1 MSDKPTFKDCLKTW
15 MAEYHP
21 RWEVV
26 TSKEGDWGLGD
37 YLHFKEGKVS
47 TNSRIVKVPHFQISG
62 TRVINCCGASWRIKP
77 GTILEMANP
86 TFFQD
91 VAVVLSSYE
100 EAYDAKRK

>member
-15 MAEYHP
+15 IAEYHL

-26 TSKEGDWGLGD
+26 TSKEGVWGLGD
-37 YLHFKEGKVS
+37 YLHFKAGPIS
-47 TNSRIVKVPHFQISG
+47 ANSRIVRNPHFQLSANGI
-62 TRVINCCGASWRIKP
+62 INCCGASWRMSP
-77 GTILEMANP
+77 GFKLEMANP

-91 VAVVLSSYE
+91 VATVLSSYE